1 MDIANFGTSARGRP
15 LIHKLLARASPN
27 GEELTFSTRL
37 LERRD
42 QFLVF
47 LREADGYPQMMRETV
62 AAHRAHDYAYREQF
76 VVDGAAVTDVG
87 ENKIRMALNVAH
99 TEAMELALEVIH
111 PLGVDF
117 ERFAYVLVVIHAA
130 QHGRLPEQGHVERLA
145 HVIEH
150 AHNVGAGD
158 CVADAQAGEPEDLR
172 KRAHRHEHPRT
183 IVILERVGI
192 IRITDEFEVGFVGD
206 DHNAFGH
213 SRQEA
218 VPILAPEDRPGRIV
232 WIIEKDDACVLV
244 DGVCYAV
251 EVEEK
256 AVLHRN
262 GLRRAAGGCRRERI
276 DREGMLRADRVE
288 ARAQKQEG

>member
-76 VVDGAAVTDVG
+76 VVDGAAVTV
-87 ENKIRMALNVAH
+87 
-99 TEAMELALEVIH
+99 
-111 PLGVDF
+111 
-117 ERFAYVLVVIHAA
+117 
-130 QHGRLPEQGHVERLA
+130 
-145 HVIEH
+145 
-150 AHNVGAGD
+150 
-158 CVADAQAGEPEDLR
+158 
-172 KRAHRHEHPRT
+172 
-183 IVILERVGI
+183 
-192 IRITDEFEVGFVGD
+192 VGD
-206 DHNAFGH
+206 DHDALGH
-213 SRQEA
+213 SCQEA

-232 WIIEKDDACVLV
+232 WIIEKDDARVLV
-244 DGVCYAV
+244 DGVCYAI

-262 GLRRAAGGCRRERI
+262 GLRRAAGGGARERI

-288 ARAQKQEG
+288 ARA